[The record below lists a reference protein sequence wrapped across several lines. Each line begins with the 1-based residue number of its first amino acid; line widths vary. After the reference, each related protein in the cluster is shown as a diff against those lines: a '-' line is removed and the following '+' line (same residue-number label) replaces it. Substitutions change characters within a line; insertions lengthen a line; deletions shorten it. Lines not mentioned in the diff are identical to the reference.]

1 MGCIRKSVLIATA
14 INCGRSAGSGGSS
27 GFGGCAAVEFR
38 ENFHDSRRRPRVDG
52 GGVAAI
58 WAAASPGL
66 YLHKLHLR
74 SHDLRSRVRHAGGP
88 GIRG

>member
-52 GGVAAI
+52 GWWRPSGPLPRPVSICISCIYGVTI
-58 WAAASPGL
+58 CE
-66 YLHKLHLR
+66 
-74 SHDLRSRVRHAGGP
+74 VE
-88 GIRG
+88 